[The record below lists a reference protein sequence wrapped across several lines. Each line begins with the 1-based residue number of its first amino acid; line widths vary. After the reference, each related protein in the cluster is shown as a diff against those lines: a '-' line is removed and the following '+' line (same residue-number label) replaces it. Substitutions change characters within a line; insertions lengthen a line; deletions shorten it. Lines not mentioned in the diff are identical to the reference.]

1 MGKYALHQAPLHHQ
15 AWPHGGAYSQ
25 LNTCACALCSLPLSR
40 IGARAL
46 CSLSLGNARLD
57 PSLSHAARA
66 LSHWGTCTVLSLS
79 LSHCKR
85 CVPFLPY
92 AAMLSLYLMQLG
104 GKEEAWGAGIARG
117 ALGRRNNKRR
127 HGAQQQE
134 EACVPKK
141 ARGGTGCIRRNST
154 RVGATACT
162 ASGRAGPFGHSGASI
177 VVVF

>member
-79 LSHCKR
+79 RIVSVVFPFSRMQLCSLSLSHAARWEGGGVGRRNSKR
-85 CVPFLPY
+85 
-92 AAMLSLYLMQLG
+92 SLGAQEQQ
-104 GKEEAWGAGIARG
+104 EEAWGAAAGG
-117 ALGRRNNKRR
+117 GMCSKKSKRR
-127 HGAQQQE
+127 HG
-134 EACVPKK
+134 V
-141 ARGGTGCIRRNST
+141 
-154 RVGATACT
+154 
-162 ASGRAGPFGHSGASI
+162 H
-177 VVVF
+177 